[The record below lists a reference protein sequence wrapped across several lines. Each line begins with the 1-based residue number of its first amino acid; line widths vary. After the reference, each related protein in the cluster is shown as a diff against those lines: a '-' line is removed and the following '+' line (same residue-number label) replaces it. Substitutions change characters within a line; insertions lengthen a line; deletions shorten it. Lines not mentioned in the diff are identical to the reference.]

1 MSSANSMLKRPKW
14 LRLWGRCSAL
24 GVVVAFTAFLAD
36 TLSKNYLID
45 LLYGRFPPKI
55 SITPFFDIVLSW
67 NKGISYGILSSNQW
81 FAQPALIGVGA
92 FIVVILLVWLA
103 HARSAFVA
111 IALGM
116 VIGGA
121 AGNLWD
127 RIRFGAVADFF
138 SFHAWGFYWYIFN
151 VADVWIV
158 VGGAVLI
165 WQTAGLKHGR

>member
-1 MSSANSMLKRPKW
+1 MSSASSMLQRPEW
-14 LRLWGRCSAL
+14 LRLWGRGSAL
-24 GVVVAFTAFLAD
+24 GAAVAVAAFLAD
-36 TLSKNYLID
+36 LLSKNYLID

-55 SITPFFDIVLSW
+55 AVTPFFDIVLSW
-67 NKGISYGILSSNQW
+67 NRGISYGILSSNQW
-81 FAQPALIGVGA
+81 FAQPALIGIGA
-92 FIVVILLVWLA
+92 IIVVVLLVWLA
-103 HARSAFVA
+103 HARSAIVS

-165 WQTAGLKHGR
+165 WQTAGLKHRR